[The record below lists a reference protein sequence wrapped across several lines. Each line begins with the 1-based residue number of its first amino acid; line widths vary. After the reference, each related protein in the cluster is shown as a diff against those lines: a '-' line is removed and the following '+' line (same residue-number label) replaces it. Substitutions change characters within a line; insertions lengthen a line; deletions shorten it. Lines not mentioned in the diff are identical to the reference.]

1 MTEREP
7 IYRGKVWKFGDEID
21 TDVIIPS
28 QYTELQPKEYAK
40 HVMEPIDPDFPNKV
54 KKGDILLAGK
64 TFGTGSSREHAV
76 VALKELGIVAI
87 IAESFARIFFRNAL
101 NQGLALIECK
111 EAVENSK
118 DGDELEVN
126 LRTGEIRNLSTG
138 GVFKAAELPRF
149 MLDILAKGGAIAYY
163 KRK

>member
-1 MTEREP
+1 MTERNP
-7 IYRGKVWKFGDEID
+7 IYRGKAWKFGDDID

-28 QYTELQPKEYAK
+28 QYTELQPEEYAK
-40 HVMEPIDPDFPNKV
+40 HVMEPIDPDFPKKV

-76 VALKELGIVAI
+76 VALKELGVAAI
-87 IAESFARIFFRNAL
+87 IADSFARIFFRNAL

-118 DGDELEVN
+118 EGDELEVN
-126 LRTGEIRNLSTG
+126 PGTGEIRNLSTG
-138 GVFKAAELPRF
+138 GLFKAVEMPQF
-149 MLDILAKGGAIAYY
+149 MLDILAEGGAIPYY